1 MEVYTKKLVE
11 ERFLNMGI
19 KFGWFDQP
27 SLRGK
32 IEKVIQLY
40 NNRNRF
46 QFFVL
51 NAPPAN
57 VCFSISPIVSF
68 DTMGEILTYDLKLT
82 LLDLQCVL

>member
-32 IEKVIQLY
+32 IEKVIQFL
-40 NNRNRF
+40 NNRNRIECSSGKCLF
-46 QFFVL
+46 
-51 NAPPAN
+51 
-57 VCFSISPIVSF
+57 
-68 DTMGEILTYDLKLT
+68 
-82 LLDLQCVL
+82 

>member
-1 MEVYTKKLVE
+1 MEMYTKKLVE

>member
-32 IEKVIQLY
+32 IEKVIQFL

-46 QFFVL
+46 QFFVF
-51 NAPPAN
+51 NAPLAN

-68 DTMGEILTYDLKLT
+68 NLQLT
-82 LLDLQCVL
+82 LLDLQSVL

>member
-32 IEKVIQLY
+32 IEKVIQFL
-40 NNRNRF
+40 NNRNRS

-51 NAPPAN
+51 NPPLAN

-68 DTMGEILTYDLKLT
+68 NLQLTPF
-82 LLDLQCVL
+82 DLQSVL

>member
-57 VCFSISPIVSF
+57 VCFSISPIVSCN
-68 DTMGEILTYDLKLT
+68 L
-82 LLDLQCVL
+82 

>member
-32 IEKVIQLY
+32 IEKVIQFL
-40 NNRNRF
+40 NNCNRF

-51 NAPPAN
+51 NAALAN

-68 DTMGEILTYDLKLT
+68 DL
-82 LLDLQCVL
+82 

>member
-32 IEKVIQLY
+32 IEKVIQLL

-51 NAPPAN
+51 NAPLAN

-68 DTMGEILTYDLKLT
+68 NLQLT
-82 LLDLQCVL
+82 LLDLQSVL